1 MNQPTGGDIPS
12 PDAKLCECGCGRPAP
27 IAQFGS
33 KSRGWV
39 KGQPVRFVWGH
50 GSRKPGAQAR
60 QRNRKP
66 RPDTGER
73 KPNGNTRMF
82 VEVGQRFG
90 YGVVIDPD
98 ARIKFPSSLG
108 PGKRAAR
115 LLCDCGNEYVKD
127 IRSLVGVIAGT
138 AQSLSCGCMGRGSVI
153 DRTGQ
158 RFGKVVIVKFA
169 GIRQRKG
176 RRKGQGGATWL
187 CRCDCGNELVVT
199 TANLTGTRSCGC
211 GRRRPHKGRPAGSV
225 ARNKALASYMR
236 GARQRDL
243 AWELTDEDFYRLAAL
258 DCYYCGAPPSVVF
271 SDRDVRGLPN
281 LPTAGS
287 TEWTA
292 DRATRSRTSSRA
304 APLATIAK
312 RDMPF
317 DAFMEWIG
325 RLVAHHWF
333 RPEQLPSA
341 AIREPALRVVKD
353 GDVA

>member
-211 GRRRPHKGRPAGSV
+211 GRRRPHKGRPVGSV

-243 AWELTDEDFYRLAAL
+243 AWELTEEDFFRLVAL
-258 DCYYCGAPPSVVF
+258 DCYYCGAPPSVVQRSGTYEGCEF
-271 SDRDVRGLPN
+271 THSGLDRVDSKIGYTLQNVLPCC
-281 LPTAGS
+281 PTCNF
-287 TEWTA
+287 
-292 DRATRSRTSSRA
+292 
-304 APLATIAK
+304 AK